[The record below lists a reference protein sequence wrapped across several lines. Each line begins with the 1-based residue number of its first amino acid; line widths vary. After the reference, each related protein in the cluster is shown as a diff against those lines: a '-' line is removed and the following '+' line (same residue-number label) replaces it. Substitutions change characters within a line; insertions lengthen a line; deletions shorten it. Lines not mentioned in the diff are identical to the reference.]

1 MQLIDVYES
10 PLAPRLL
17 YELLSERDPHQNI
30 SHRAMPHYDDHLD
43 FVRSRPYSAWYLIE
57 AVIEIVDGAAADTQI
72 VGACYITRQ
81 HELGIGIL
89 KRYRGRGYAENAL
102 KMLIERHPGR
112 HLANINPSNHA
123 SLRLFHK
130 LGFEGPI
137 QWTLERA

>member
-30 SHRAMPHYDDHLD
+30 SHKQMPDFDDHLD
-43 FVRSRPYSAWYLIE
+43 FIRSRPYSAWN
-57 AVIEIVDGAAADTQI
+57 VIEVDGL

-89 KRYRGRGYAENAL
+89 KRCRGKGYAEAAL
-102 KMLIERHPGR
+102 KMLMEKHPGR
-112 HLANINPSNHA
+112 HLANINPQNHA